1 LRIAFAGTP
10 QFALPALDALA
21 TSPHQ
26 LVGVLTQPDRPAG
39 RGRALQASAVKQRAL
54 QLGLPVAQP
63 AQLRSSDQQAG
74 IIAWRPELLVVVA
87 YGLILPAAVLDL
99 PRLGCLNIHASLLP
113 RWRGAAPIQRAILA
127 GDGETG
133 VAIMQLEPS
142 LDTGPVFAER
152 RVPIN
157 AAITAGELQQQLAV
171 LGAAALLEVID
182 GLVRG
187 EARAVAQASV
197 GVTYAAR
204 ISKHEALIDWSQS
217 AAQISQQVRAFNP
230 WPVAET
236 PLQSERVR
244 IWRAHAVSDGAPGAP
259 GSVLGLRAGALL
271 VACGSGQLAIEAL
284 QLPGRRVVTAADF
297 AHTHPL
303 DSLRFGAAP

>member
-1 LRIAFAGTP
+1 M
-10 QFALPALDALA
+10 
-21 TSPHQ
+21 H
-26 LVGVLTQPDRPAG
+26 
-39 RGRALQASAVKQRAL
+39 
-54 QLGLPVAQP
+54 
-63 AQLRSSDQQAG
+63 
-74 IIAWRPELLVVVA
+74 
-87 YGLILPAAVLDL
+87 
-99 PRLGCLNIHASLLP
+99 
-113 RWRGAAPIQRAILA
+113 RGAGAY
-127 GDGETG
+127 E
-133 VAIMQLEPS
+133 
-142 LDTGPVFAER
+142 
-152 RVPIN
+152 
-157 AAITAGELQQQLAV
+157 AGEET
-171 LGAAALLEVID
+171 ALLEVID

-236 PLQSERVR
+236 PLKSERVR
-244 IWRAHAVSDGAPGAP
+244 IWRAHAVSDGAPGAPGTP

-303 DSLRFGAAP
+303 DTLRFGAAP

>member
-1 LRIAFAGTP
+1 
-10 QFALPALDALA
+10 
-21 TSPHQ
+21 
-26 LVGVLTQPDRPAG
+26 
-39 RGRALQASAVKQRAL
+39 
-54 QLGLPVAQP
+54 VAQP

-87 YGLILPAAVLDL
+87 YGLILPAAVLNL

-152 RVPIN
+152 RVPIT
-157 AAITAGELQQQLAV
+157 AGITAGELQQQLAV

-187 EARAVAQASV
+187 AARAVAQASV

-236 PLQSERVR
+236 PLKSERVR
-244 IWRAHAVSDGAPGAP
+244 IWRAHAVSDGAPGTP

-271 VACGSGQLAIEAL
+271 VACGSGHLAIEAL

-303 DSLRFGAAP
+303 DTLRFGAAP